1 MRALISILTLCVLST
16 TAWADLDSLH
26 AEANIA
32 AAAGEI
38 EVATSKLQQILE
50 LSPTDGA
57 AHYQIGI
64 LLMDNNG
71 NVHDAAQHFERA
83 RDLEF
88 QPLGVAYRL
97 SRLYARGGR
106 TDDALEQMEIMAEGG
121 FGFLGLVEDQ
131 TDYDSINTSPRF
143 SAALASIRA
152 ARFPCTGDERHRA
165 FDFWI
170 GEWTVT
176 QNGQFAGNSSV
187 QPILGHC
194 TIFEQWESAAG
205 NFGKSF
211 NYYDPG
217 HDHWRQIWIDDS
229 GSFIE
234 FTGEARDGGIF
245 YTAETID
252 PADGSVTHH
261 KFEFTVIVEDGISED
276 GVRQYWETSTDGG
289 ETWQSIWDG
298 RYEPRTNEK

>member
-1 MRALISILTLCVLST
+1 MRALISILILSILT
-16 TAWADLDSLH
+16 GTAWADLDSLRS
-26 AEANIA
+26 EANIA
-32 AAAGEI
+32 AAAGEA
-38 EVATSKLQQILE
+38 EVATSKLRQILE
-50 LSPTDGA
+50 LSPNDGA
-57 AHYQIGI
+57 AHYQIAT
-64 LLMDNNG
+64 LLMDNDG
-71 NVHDAAQHFERA
+71 DVFDAVQHFERA

-97 SRLYARGGR
+97 SRLYARSGR
-106 TDDALEQMEIMAEGG
+106 SDDALEQLEIMAEGG
-121 FGFLGLVEDQ
+121 FGLLNLIEGQ
-131 TDYDSINTSPRF
+131 TDYDSISSSPRF
-143 SAALASIRA
+143 TAALASIRT
-152 ARFPCTGDERHRA
+152 ARFPCAADERHRA

-176 QNGQFAGNSSV
+176 QNGQFAGTSSV

-194 TIFEQWESAAG
+194 TIFEQWESANG
-205 NFGKSF
+205 TFGKSF

-261 KFEFTVIVEDGISED
+261 KFEFTVIGED

-289 ETWQSIWDG
+289 ASWQSIWDG
-298 RYEPRTNEK
+298 RYERK

>member
-1 MRALISILTLCVLST
+1 MRALITILILSVLS
-16 TAWADLDSLH
+16 AMAFADVDSLR
-26 AEANIA
+26 AEANSA
-32 AAAGEI
+32 AAAGETDL
-38 EVATSKLQQILE
+38 ATSKLQQLLE
-50 LSPTDGA
+50 QSPNDGA

-64 LLMDNNG
+64 LLMDNDG
-71 NVHDAAQHFERA
+71 SIQDAVQHFERA

-97 SRLYARGGR
+97 SRLYARSGR
-106 TDDALEQMEIMAEGG
+106 GDDALEQMEIMAEGS
-121 FGFLGLVEDQ
+121 FGFLGLVEGQ
-131 TDYDSINTSPRF
+131 ADYDSINISPRF
-143 SAALASIRA
+143 NAALASIRA

-205 NFGKSF
+205 TFGKSF

-217 HDHWRQIWIDDS
+217 YDHWRQIWIGDS

-261 KFEFTVIVEDGISED
+261 KFEFTVIGED

-298 RYEPRTNEK
+298 HYEPK

>member
-1 MRALISILTLCVLST
+1 MRALITILTLSVLSA
-16 TAWADLDSLH
+16 TAWADLDSLRS
-26 AEANIA
+26 EANIA
-32 AAAGEI
+32 AAAGESEI
-38 EVATSKLQQILE
+38 AASKLRQILE
-50 LSPTDGA
+50 LSPDDGA
-57 AHYQIGI
+57 AHYQLAT

-71 NVHDAAQHFERA
+71 DAHEAIQHFERA

-97 SRLYARGGR
+97 SRLYARSGK
-106 TDDALEQMEIMAEGG
+106 DDAALEQLEIMASGG
-121 FGFLGLVEDQ
+121 FGFLNLVEGQ
-131 TDYDSINTSPRF
+131 ADYDSITGDPRF
-143 SAALASIRA
+143 IAAVETIRG
-152 ARFPCTGDERHRA
+152 ARFPCAVDERHNA

-170 GEWTVT
+170 GEWTVSM
-176 QNGQFAGNSSV
+176 NGQFAGTSSV
-187 QPILGHC
+187 KPILGHC

-205 NFGKSF
+205 TFGKSF

-217 HDHWRQIWIDDS
+217 HDHWRQIWIGDN

-261 KFEFTVIVEDGISED
+261 KFEFTVIGEN
-276 GVRQYWETSTDGG
+276 GVRQYWETSTDDG

-298 RYEPRTNEK
+298 RYEPRAEAE